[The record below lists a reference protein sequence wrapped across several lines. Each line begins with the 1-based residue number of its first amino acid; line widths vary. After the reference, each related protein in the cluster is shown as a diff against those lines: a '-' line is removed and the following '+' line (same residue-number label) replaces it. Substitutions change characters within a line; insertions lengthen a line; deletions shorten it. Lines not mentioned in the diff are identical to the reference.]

1 MSKIIGIDLGT
12 TNSVVAV
19 MEAGEPTVISSA
31 EGGRLVPS
39 VVAFNKTGERMVGQV
54 AKRQAVIN
62 PENTVFSIKRLM
74 GRRYDDPMVEKARE
88 ILPYKIVRGQAGDA
102 QVHIPQTNKQY
113 TPQEISAMILAKMK
127 TDAEAY
133 LGEPVRQAVITVP
146 AYFNDSQRQATKDAG
161 QIAGLEVLRIINEP
175 TASSLAYGLDRKK
188 DETILVFDL
197 GGGTF
202 DVSILDVGGGVVE
215 VRSTSGDTFL
225 GGDDWDQRVVDYVAD
240 EFKKEQGIDL
250 RQDRQALQRLK
261 EAGEKAK
268 IELSTVMETEINLP
282 FITADASGPKHL
294 QMKLTR
300 AKLEQLTEDLV
311 QRCRTPFEQALR
323 DAKLK
328 AGELDEVVLVGGA
341 TRMPMVQDLVRELT
355 GGKEPHKGVNPD
367 EVVAVGAAIQAG
379 VLAGEVKDVL
389 LLDVTPLT
397 LGVETLGG
405 VLTPL
410 IERNTTIPVRKSE
423 IFSTAED
430 GQTAVTI
437 HVLQG
442 ERPMAADNNR
452 LGMFNLE
459 GIPPAPRGVPQVEV
473 TFDIDANGILNV
485 SAKDK
490 ATGKEQKIVITASTN
505 LNKDEVERL
514 VREAKQHETED
525 RQRKELV
532 EARNTADQ
540 LIYQMEK
547 MLRDMGGQVP
557 AADRSRIEQTI
568 EDLKRAKEGEDTA
581 RIRQL
586 IEQLQQASY
595 AVGQQMYAQQT
606 AAQQSA
612 AQQAAQ
618 QGAGGPQAGYGP
630 GPQPG
635 QGSQPGAGPAGRG
648 GDEEVVEG
656 EFHEM

>member
-12 TNSVVAV
+12 TNSVVSV
-19 MEAGEPTVISSA
+19 MEGGEPVVIPTV
-31 EGGRLVPS
+31 EGGRLCPS
-39 VVAFNKTGERMVGQV
+39 VVAFTKSGERLVGQV
-54 AKRQAVIN
+54 AKRQAVVN
-62 PENTVFSIKRLM
+62 PENTIFSVKRLM
-74 GRRYDDPMVEKARE
+74 GRRYDDPEVGKARQV
-88 ILPYKIVRGQAGDA
+88 LPYKIVRGPAGDA
-102 QVHIPQTNKQY
+102 QVHIPQTGKEY
-113 TPQEISAMILAKMK
+113 TPQEISAMILRKLK
-127 TDAEAY
+127 RDAEAY
-133 LGEPVRQAVITVP
+133 LGEPVTQAVITVP

-175 TASSLAYGLDRKK
+175 TASSLAYGMDKKK

-202 DVSILDVGGGVVE
+202 DVSILDVGEGVVE
-215 VRSTSGDTFL
+215 VQSTSGDTFL
-225 GGDDWDQRVVDYVAD
+225 GGDDWDQRIVDYVAD
-240 EFKKEQGIDL
+240 EFKKDQGIDL

-261 EAGEKAK
+261 EAAEKAK
-268 IELSTVMETEINLP
+268 IELSTVLETEINLP
-282 FITADASGPKHL
+282 FITADRTGPKHL

-311 QRCRTPFEQALR
+311 QRCRGPFEQALR
-323 DAKLK
+323 DANLT
-328 AGELDEVVLVGGA
+328 ANDLDEVVLVGGA
-341 TRMPMVQDLVRELT
+341 TRMPMIQELVRELT

-405 VLTPL
+405 VMTPL

-442 ERPMAADNNR
+442 ERPMAADNNS
-452 LGMFNLE
+452 LGMFNLD
-459 GIPPAPRGVPQVEV
+459 GIPPAPRGIPQVEV

-485 SAKDK
+485 SAQDK
-490 ATGKEQKIVITASTN
+490 ATGKEQQITITATTN
-505 LNKDEVERL
+505 LSKEEIERL
-514 VREAKQHETED
+514 VQDAKRHEAED
-525 RQRKELV
+525 RRRKELI
-532 EARNTADQ
+532 EARNAADA

-547 MLRDMGGQVP
+547 TLRDVDNKVSTS
-557 AADRSRIEQTI
+557 DRGRIEQII
-568 EDLKRAKEGEDTA
+568 EDLKRAKEGDDAA

-595 AVGQQMYAQQT
+595 AIGQQMYAQQ
-606 AAQQSA
+606 
-612 AQQAAQ
+612 QA
-618 QGAGGPQAGYGP
+618 AGGPQAGP
-630 GPQPG
+630 
-635 QGSQPGAGPAGRG
+635 AGPPPGYNAGPPPG

-656 EFHEM
+656 EFHEV